1 MSIHPSLKSSNT
13 MKRHRSVLSRLERVQ
28 VLQEKGK
35 LDLTSG
41 SVIGM
46 PKVRH
51 LKVKVRK
58 EKAAATTDAAGT
70 EAKPGAAA
78 PAAGAAKTAAAPAG
92 NAAKPKK

>member
-35 LDLTSG
+35 LDLESG
-41 SVIGM
+41 SVLGM

-70 EAKPGAAA
+70 EAKPGVSA
-78 PAAGAAKTAAAPAG
+78 PAAGAAKTPAAPAA
-92 NAAKPKK
+92 AAKPRK

>member
-13 MKRHRSVLSRLERVQ
+13 MKRHRSVLSRLARVQ

-35 LDLTSG
+35 LDVEKG
-41 SVIGM
+41 SVLGM

-51 LKVKVRK
+51 LKMKVRK
-58 EKAAATTDAAGT
+58 EKAAAATDAAAAGT

-78 PAAGAAKTAAAPAG
+78 PAAGAAKPAAE
-92 NAAKPKK
+92 AKPKK

>member
-35 LDLTSG
+35 LDVEKG
-41 SVIGM
+41 SVLGM

-51 LKVKVRK
+51 LKMKVRK
-58 EKAAATTDAAGT
+58 EKAAAATDAAAAGT

-78 PAAGAAKTAAAPAG
+78 PAAGAAKPAAE
-92 NAAKPKK
+92 AKPKK

>member
-35 LDLTSG
+35 MDLESG
-41 SVIGM
+41 SVLGM

-58 EKAAATTDAAGT
+58 EKAVATTDAAGT
-70 EAKPGAAA
+70 AAKPGAAA
-78 PAAGAAKTAAAPAG
+78 PAAGAAKTPVAPA
-92 NAAKPKK
+92 ATAKPRK